1 MSTSTLRIAIA
12 VILIAHG
19 VGHYMG
25 MLSTLGVKLS
35 RTSSPDSWLFTNLL
49 GDKGSR
55 AIGFIIWLLALLGF
69 IGAGLALLG
78 LLIPQAWWQP
88 LAVISAIISLVGL
101 IFFWNAFAMFFN
113 KLGAV
118 GVNVAV
124 LISLLFLRWPPDLV
138 NK

>member
-1 MSTSTLRIAIA
+1 
-12 VILIAHG
+12 
-19 VGHYMG
+19 
-25 MLSTLGVKLS
+25 
-35 RTSSPDSWLFTNLL
+35 LFTNLL